1 MKKGFV
7 IDTIILILLGF
18 LLMIGIYFLYE
29 LLPNLSRLVALL
41 IILIM
46 IPIFW
51 GSIYL
56 SLKNKNTIGNI
67 IEKRMNNEKRKD
79 V

>member
-1 MKKGFV
+1 MKKGFI

-29 LLPNLSRLVALL
+29 LIPNLSRLVALL

-56 SLKNKNTIGNI
+56 SLKNKNIIGNI